1 VTETDWLMLLPPH
14 ADTERL
20 EISTDPDESDFE
32 LITSGGA
39 RLDAAETVAGW
50 VEAALLLPAGETLA
64 SASPAALFKCLHR
77 MGHLHHPARTRP
89 VRAAAALWRSRRTV
103 IYAVQAAIFL
113 RRAAPALAVL
123 IPLVV

>member
-1 VTETDWLMLLPPH
+1 MLLPPH
-14 ADTERL
+14 NAADTESL

-50 VEAALLLPAGETLA
+50 VETALLLPAGETLA
-64 SASPAALFKCLHR
+64 SASPAALFKRLHR
-77 MGHLHHPARTRP
+77 MGHLHPARTRP

-103 IYAVQAAIFL
+103 LYAVQAAIFL
-113 RRAAPALAVL
+113 GRAAPALAVL